1 MRQFLCV
8 LMLCVG
14 IAGAKAAVKEN
25 KEDKIVGVNI
35 VQLIYKQT
43 KRSVSVLSL
52 QPLKSNKDFQIVV
65 VEDPETKYH
74 IPLLA
79 NKDGTLVLGL
89 SNVFFSNNDQ
99 DIELINDIYSQTQNY
114 NFKQANGAKIN
125 AMLDNLPKDYVITLT
140 SKNKNAKELYIISDP
155 MCPHCQNELRRVQ
168 EHLKDANVH
177 MVVVGLLGEKS
188 ELKAA
193 DILMQVKQ
201 ARSTQSKINLL
212 NKVYATA
219 YTPAE
224 VPDDKIK
231 EVKEIT
237 KKVWDTGIKGVP
249 FLYERQ

>member
-14 IAGAKAAVKEN
+14 IVGAKTGVKEN
-25 KEDKIVGVNI
+25 KDNKAISASI
-35 VQLIYKQT
+35 VQLIHKQT
-43 KRSVSVLSL
+43 KRSVQVLQM
-52 QPLKSNKDFQIVV
+52 QPLKSNRDFQIVV

-79 NKDGTLVLGL
+79 NKNGTLIVGL

-99 DIELINDIYSQTQNY
+99 DIKLINTIYHETQTH

-125 AMLDNLPKDYVITLT
+125 ALFDGLPKDYVITLT
-140 SKNKNAKELYIISDP
+140 SSNKNAKELYIVSDP

-168 EHLKDANVH
+168 ERLKDANVH

-193 DILMQVKQ
+193 DILTQVKQ
-201 ARSTQSKINLL
+201 AHSTQSKIDLL

-231 EVKEIT
+231 EVKETT
-237 KKVWDTGIKGVP
+237 KKVLATGIESVP